1 MHWKGD
7 FLKLIFRILLA
18 HYLFSKP
25 EQCFRSIT
33 DLNGRKCYIVLP
45 LNHCRSSQQKNKH
58 TIRLIRALTDIKNAS
73 KKVLIG
79 YLGKLSQI
87 SPSLKITMNDGT
99 TLQKKQCHVVQRFIP
114 LILYFLPRKT
124 SLLKK
129 VSASEK
135 CT

>member
-87 SPSLKITMNDGT
+87 SPSLKITINDGT
-99 TLQKKQCHVVQRFIP
+99 TLQKKTMSCSSTIYSSD
-114 LILYFLPRKT
+114 LIFFTP
-124 SLLKK
+124 
-129 VSASEK
+129 
-135 CT
+135 